1 MGQPGEHITG
11 GWTLQS
17 AYLAPFQQGLR
28 LIPGIALLFAIG
40 SLGKLA
46 AAHVP
51 HMEYVLFAIAFGALV
66 SNTIPIPRV
75 FAPGIRTYEFWLKV
89 GIVLMGAKFA
99 MSNVVDIG
107 AAGITLVIAEICL
120 AIVVARLLAKAAGLS
135 EELGSLIG
143 VGVGICGVSA
153 IIGATGAI
161 NAKEE
166 DASYA
171 IATILIFGAIMLA
184 VYPLIG
190 HLTNMSSEMFGF
202 WTGLSI
208 DNTAEAI
215 ATGMAFSE
223 QAAEVATVVKL
234 SRNALMGFVILLFAL
249 LHANRGLTKQIDN
262 RWAFLWAR
270 FPKFVLGFLLLSA
283 LKTAGLFNPMQTKIL
298 VNMSNWAFL
307 LTFAGVGISLQRSRM
322 KAGMKPFIVGLGV
335 ETVVSIVTFIMVN
348 AVLG

>member
-1 MGQPGEHITG
+1 MSQPGENISRS
-11 GWTLQS
+11 WSLPEVS
-17 AYLAPFQQGLR
+17 LAPLGKGMR
-28 LIPGIALLFAIG
+28 LIPGIALLLAIG
-40 SLGKLA
+40 YSGKIT

-66 SNTIPIPRV
+66 SNTLPIPRV
-75 FAPGIRTYEFWLKV
+75 FIPGIRTYEFWLKV
-89 GIVLMGAKFA
+89 GIVLMGAKF
-99 MSNVVDIG
+99 SVSSVVNIG
-107 AAGITLVIAEICL
+107 TMGITLVIAEICL
-120 AIVVARLLAKAAGLS
+120 AIIVARLLSRAAGLS

-161 NAKEE
+161 NATEE

-190 HLTNMSSEMFGF
+190 HLTNMSDTVFGF

-208 DNTAEAI
+208 DNTAEAV

-223 QAAEVATVVKL
+223 KAAEIATVVKL

-249 LHANRGLTKQIDN
+249 IHARRGLTKEIEN
-262 RWAFLWAR
+262 KGAFLWAR
-270 FPKFVLGFLLLSA
+270 FPKFVLGFLLLST
-283 LKTAGLFNPMQTKIL
+283 LKTAGFFTPSQAKLLTN
-298 VNMSNWAFL
+298 VSNWAFL
-307 LTFAGVGISLQRSRM
+307 LTFAGVGLSLQRTRM
-322 KAGMKPFIVGLGV
+322 KAGMKPFIVGFGV
-335 ETVVSIVTFIMVN
+335 ETVVSVVTFIMVR
-348 AVLG
+348 AFVV

>member
-1 MGQPGEHITG
+1 MSQPGENVSRS
-11 GWTLQS
+11 WSLPEVS
-17 AYLAPFQQGLR
+17 LAPLGKGIR
-28 LIPGIALLFAIG
+28 LIPGIALLLAIG
-40 SLGKLA
+40 YLGKIT

-66 SNTIPIPRV
+66 SNTLPIPQV
-75 FAPGIRTYEFWLKV
+75 FVPGIRTYEFWLKV
-89 GIVLMGAKFA
+89 GIVLMGAKF
-99 MSNVVDIG
+99 SVSSVVNIG
-107 AAGITLVIAEICL
+107 TMGITLVIAEICL
-120 AIVVARLLAKAAGLS
+120 AIIVARLLSQAAGLS

-161 NAKEE
+161 NATEE

-190 HLTNMSSEMFGF
+190 HLANMSDTVFGF

-208 DNTAEAI
+208 DNTAEAV

-223 QAAEVATVVKL
+223 KAAEIATVVKL

-249 LHANRGLTKQIDN
+249 IHARRGLTKEIEN
-262 RWAFLWAR
+262 KGAFLWAR
-270 FPKFVLGFLLLSA
+270 FPKFVLGFLLLST
-283 LKTAGLFNPMQTKIL
+283 LKTGGFFTPSQAKLLTN
-298 VNMSNWAFL
+298 VSNWAFL
-307 LTFAGVGISLQRSRM
+307 LTFAGVGLSLQRTRM
-322 KAGMKPFIVGLGV
+322 KAGMKPFIVGFGV
-335 ETVVSIVTFIMVN
+335 ETVVSVVTFIMVR
-348 AVLG
+348 AFIA

>member
-1 MGQPGEHITG
+1 MSQPGENISRS
-11 GWTLQS
+11 WSLPEVS
-17 AYLAPFQQGLR
+17 LAPLGKGMR
-28 LIPGIALLFAIG
+28 LIPGIALLLAIG
-40 SLGKLA
+40 YSGKIT

-66 SNTIPIPRV
+66 SNTLPIPRV
-75 FAPGIRTYEFWLKV
+75 FIPGIRTYEFWLKV
-89 GIVLMGAKFA
+89 GIVLMGAKF
-99 MSNVVDIG
+99 SISSVVNIG
-107 AAGITLVIAEICL
+107 AMGITLVIAEICL
-120 AIVVARLLAKAAGLS
+120 AIIVARLFSQAAGLS

-161 NAKEE
+161 NATEE

-190 HLTNMSSEMFGF
+190 HLANMSDTVFGF

-208 DNTAEAI
+208 DNTAEAV

-223 QAAEVATVVKL
+223 KAAEIATVVKL

-249 LHANRGLTKQIDN
+249 IHARRGLTKEIEN
-262 RWAFLWAR
+262 KGAFLWAR
-270 FPKFVLGFLLLSA
+270 FPKFVLGFLLLSI
-283 LKTAGLFNPMQTKIL
+283 LKTVGFFTPSQAKVLTN
-298 VNMSNWAFL
+298 VSNWAFL
-307 LTFAGVGISLQRSRM
+307 LTFAGVGLSLQRTRM
-322 KAGMKPFIVGLGV
+322 RAGMKPFIVGFGV
-335 ETVVSIVTFIMVN
+335 EVVVSVVTFIMVRTFI
-348 AVLG
+348 V